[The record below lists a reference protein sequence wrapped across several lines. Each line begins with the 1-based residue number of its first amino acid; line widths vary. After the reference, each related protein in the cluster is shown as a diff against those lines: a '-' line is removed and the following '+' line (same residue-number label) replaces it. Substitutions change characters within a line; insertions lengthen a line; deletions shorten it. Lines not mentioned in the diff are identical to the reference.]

1 MPRGEIVFRN
11 GDFYEGELKSDQPNG
26 TGIYKF
32 KNKSYY
38 EG

>member
-1 MPRGEIVFRN
+1 MPKGEIVFKN
-11 GDFYEGELKSDQPNG
+11 GDSYEGEIAKDQPNG

-38 EG
+38 